1 MYKRVLVG
9 IDWSDASLKAA
20 RKAAGLASRLGAE
33 VTLLTV
39 VPPPTVFLGELL
51 TPEIV
56 DTTPLVEAARE
67 KLEELSKKL
76 GEEYGVRVEYAVTLG
91 DPANTLVE
99 YAVTGG
105 FDLLV
110 LGRRGL
116 SGLDRLFLGSV
127 TKKVLER
134 TKIDV
139 LVVA

>member
-1 MYKRVLVG
+1 VYKRVLVG
-9 IDWSDASLKAA
+9 IDWSEASLKAA
-20 RKAAGLASRLGAE
+20 RKAVELASKLGAE

-39 VPPPTVFLGELL
+39 VPPPAVFLGELL
-51 TPEIV
+51 TPEII
-56 DTTPLVEAARE
+56 DTTPLVQAARE
-67 KLEELSKKL
+67 KLDELSKKL
-76 GEEYGVRVEYAVTLG
+76 REEYNVQVDYAVMLG
-91 DPANTLVE
+91 DPADTLVE
-99 YAVTGG
+99 YAVSGG

-110 LGRRGL
+110 MGRRGL

>member
-1 MYKRVLVG
+1 VYKRVLVG
-9 IDWSDASLKAA
+9 IDWSEASLKAA
-20 RKAAGLASRLGAE
+20 RRAAELASRLGAE

-39 VPPPTVFLGELL
+39 VPPPAVFLGELL
-51 TPEIV
+51 TPQVI
-56 DTTPLVEAARE
+56 DTTPLVQAARE
-67 KLEELSKKL
+67 RLDEFSKKL
-76 GEEYGVRVEYAVTLG
+76 KEEYKVEVDYAVMLG
-91 DPANTLVE
+91 DPADTLVE
-99 YAVTGG
+99 YAVSGG

-110 LGRRGL
+110 MGRRGL